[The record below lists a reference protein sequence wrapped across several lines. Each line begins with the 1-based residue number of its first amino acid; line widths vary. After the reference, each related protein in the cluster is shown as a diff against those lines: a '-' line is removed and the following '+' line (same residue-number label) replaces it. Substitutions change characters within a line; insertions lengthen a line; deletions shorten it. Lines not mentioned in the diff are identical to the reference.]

1 MALGQLRPRAWRACS
16 SEVWRLLLGD
26 SALGTGRQ
34 VLRPNPSAGCLYEG
48 RPAGRNWSE
57 SESRPTSPGL
67 CQMGTFSGRYLPPSR
82 ECALD
87 QFSRGSAA
95 HKRGGTS
102 GGC

>member
-48 RPAGRNWSE
+48 RSLGCQRLSI
-57 SESRPTSPGL
+57 SSRRVKGSSGPGEAVIT
-67 CQMGTFSGRYLPPSR
+67 CSR
-82 ECALD
+82 
-87 QFSRGSAA
+87 
-95 HKRGGTS
+95 
-102 GGC
+102 